1 LAGAVSYLL
10 DTHIWIWSQESPERL
25 GEKSRRELADI
36 SQERFV
42 SAISTFE
49 IARLIHLGLVRL
61 RHRFAEWK
69 QFSLAELNAA
79 TLDVTHEIAWEAYNL
94 PGRFHNDPAD
104 RVLVATARIAN
115 LTLITADDLIL
126 QYPHVK
132 TLSAKR

>member
-1 LAGAVSYLL
+1 MSYLL
-10 DTHIWIWSQESPERL
+10 DTHIRIWSQENPEQL
-25 GEKSRRELADI
+25 GQKSRRELTDI

-42 SAISTFE
+42 STISTLE
-49 IARLIHLGLVRL
+49 IARLIHLGLLRL
-61 RHRFAEWK
+61 RHRFAESK

-79 TLDVTHEIAWEAYNL
+79 TLDVNHEIAWEAYNL

-126 QYPHVK
+126 RYAHVR

>member
-1 LAGAVSYLL
+1 MRYLL
-10 DTHIWIWSQESPERL
+10 DTHIWIWSQENPEQL
-25 GEKSRRELADI
+25 GQKSRRELGDI
-36 SQERFV
+36 AQERFV
-42 SAISTFE
+42 SAISTLE

-61 RHRFAEWK
+61 RHRFTEWK

-79 TLDVTHEIAWEAYNL
+79 TLDLTQGIAWEAYNL

-126 QYPHVK
+126 RYPHVK